1 MKKFILASAL
11 IAISANATVILDEIS
26 SSTQITPDMM
36 TSSFTI
42 TKKAKSPSQILDS
55 FKNINEHLKEFNN
68 KGIKCIGGASNVSPE
83 YKYTNNVQTHIG
95 YVGSISY
102 SCEFK
107 KIEKYNEALDIRLN
121 KDETISLNPINW
133 VVSPQA
139 RTQIDKELEYDI
151 YQKSMSKSEE
161 LSKIFN
167 KNCKLEEV
175 NFLNQANVY
184 PTQRFAM
191 KSMVAATDAISEF
204 EPIQSDQTI
213 SKKAYVTI
221 KFE

>member
-11 IAISANATVILDEIS
+11 IAISASATVILDEIS

-55 FKNINEHLKEFNN
+55 FKNINEHFKEFNN

-175 NFLNQANVY
+175 NFLNQANAY

-221 KFE
+221 KCE

>member
-1 MKKFILASAL
+1 MKRFILASTL
-11 IAISANATVILDEIS
+11 IAISANATVIFDEVS
-26 SSTQITPDMM
+26 YSTQITPDMM

-55 FKNINEHLKEFNN
+55 FKSINEHLKEFNN
-68 KGIKCIGGASNVSPE
+68 KGIKCVGGASNVSPE

-107 KIEKYNEALDIRLN
+107 KIEKYNEALDIKLA
-121 KDETISLNPINW
+121 KDEVISLNPINW
-133 VVSPQA
+133 VVSSQM

-151 YQKSMSKSEE
+151 YQKSMSKSVE

-175 NFLNQANVY
+175 NFLNQTTIY

-191 KSMVAATDAISEF
+191 KSMSVATDAISEF
-204 EPIQSDQTI
+204 EPIQSEQTI
-213 SKKAYVTI
+213 SKKAYITI
-221 KFE
+221 KCE